1 MRESDI
7 ERLTCSVARTIGVA
21 GDRWT
26 LLLLREFVLGS
37 RRFEDLQ
44 AHTAMSSRALADRL
58 KRLQRLG
65 IITATAY
72 QERPR
77 RHEYRLTEKGLEL
90 YPVIVSMTRWG
101 DRWMRAKGE
110 SPPARLV
117 HKTCGRVFDPVLTC
131 GSCGQPVGPRDVRVE
146 IGPEM
151 AAERTTMRDE
161 FFTVVNRR
169 RAVGDHKKR
178 QGGRAPAGHPA
189 SRSANVPRRRSS

>member
-26 LLLLREFVLGS
+26 LLLLREFFLGS

-65 IITATAY
+65 IITPIAY

-101 DRWMRAKGE
+101 DRWMRGKGE
-110 SPPARLV
+110 PPPARLV
-117 HKTCGRVFDPVLTC
+117 HKNCGRAFDPVLTC
-131 GSCGQPVGPRDVRVE
+131 GSCGELVGPRDVRVE
-146 IGPEM
+146 VGPKM
-151 AAERTTMRDE
+151 AAERRTMRAE
-161 FFTVVNRR
+161 FFTAVNRR
-169 RAVGDHKKR
+169 REVGDHKR
-178 QGGRAPAGHPA
+178 RRGGRSSGHPA
-189 SRSANVPRRRSS
+189 SRSADVPRQRSG